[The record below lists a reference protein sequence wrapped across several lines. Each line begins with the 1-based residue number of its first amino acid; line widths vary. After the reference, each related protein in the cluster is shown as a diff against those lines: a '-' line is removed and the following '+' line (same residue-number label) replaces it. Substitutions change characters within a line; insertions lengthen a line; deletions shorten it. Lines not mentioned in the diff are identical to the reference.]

1 MDNSIKGSTNKNRH
15 HGDNKEKKH
24 KEKKDEGKKDEEKM
38 KSDVK
43 KDKINKDKDKINKDK
58 DKINKEK
65 NEINKEKNEIIK
77 DKDKIKKNKD
87 EINKDKEK
95 KEGKADNEIRNNSK
109 KYSEKINGN
118 NGYDEKDN
126 LPKKTTKNIFISS
139 SNRTD
144 FENKESPLEDQTTGR
159 GKGKKGKSMMEKN
172 NINDKDNNKKE
183 KKFKKEEEKKEEN
196 KKEESKKEEEK
207 KEDGKKGDKSE
218 EKKKGKVNYKLK
230 YKNKEKE
237 INELEENL
245 KHREDN
251 IKMKISKEKSKNVKL
266 NKEKE
271 DFKKEKELFDN
282 CFKQRE
288 KELNEREK
296 KLAQKEERLKRMIE
310 FNVPPNSPPI
320 LIGLNNIGATCYMN
334 ASLQCFSNTKKLSE
348 YFLYDYKEDKNK
360 KLSNEFYHVLRNLWK
375 KENNNKPYSPTSFKE
390 VLSKENPLFK
400 GVAANDSKDLIN
412 FLLERF
418 HQELGGKKINKK
430 NKSNSKKNSIE
441 ENMGNIDQTNESQM
455 LKFFFDDFQEK
466 YNTPISNCFYG
477 ILETK
482 TQCNLC
488 KLIKFNFQ
496 IYSFLEFP
504 LQQVNQ
510 YLASQGKKPL
520 LTNDG
525 KNPDID
531 LYECFEYNGK
541 IDIMTGEN
549 QMYCNKCNKLNDSLF
564 STSIYSGPNYLIIIL
579 NRGKGAIY
587 ECKVNFPEQL
597 NLLNYITIKT
607 IAVVYELYAVI
618 SHLGPSSMDGH
629 FVAYC
634 RNRMDNKWYLYNDAI
649 VSLCSRPQQYN
660 DGMPYILFY
669 KAI

>member
-1 MDNSIKGSTNKNRH
+1 MEKLGESNNNKKGHGSKIEKNEVKKDAKNKGKKEEKNEEKY
-15 HGDNKEKKH
+15 KEKKGE
-24 KEKKDEGKKDEEKM
+24 KIGGEKGDKKEEKKEEK
-38 KSDVK
+38 KEDKKEEKHKVKNKDIRKENNKENIK
-43 KDKINKDKDKINKDK
+43 KDKEY
-58 DKINKEK
+58 NKEK
-65 NEINKEKNEIIK
+65 NIENKENKTEKSKEVKDYKNFKENIDEKIFNKEKGGLPKGSINNLFSSDRTNIGNDSQEIEFKNHISGKNIEEQKKHNSKIK
-77 DKDKIKKNKD
+77 D
-87 EINKDKEK
+87 E
-95 KEGKADNEIRNNSK
+95 
-109 KYSEKINGN
+109 
-118 NGYDEKDN
+118 
-126 LPKKTTKNIFISS
+126 
-139 SNRTD
+139 
-144 FENKESPLEDQTTGR
+144 
-159 GKGKKGKSMMEKN
+159 
-172 NINDKDNNKKE
+172 NNKKE
-183 KKFKKEEEKKEEN
+183 KEESQKDGEKKKEKKNEEKKEKVKLKFEYEN
-196 KKEESKKEEEK
+196 KKEEINKLDENLRKKEE
-207 KEDGKKGDKSE
+207 
-218 EKKKGKVNYKLK
+218 N
-230 YKNKEKE
+230 
-237 INELEENL
+237 IN
-245 KHREDN
+245 
-251 IKMKISKEKSKNVKL
+251 IKISKNESKTKQL

-282 CFKQRE
+282 NFKQRE

-430 NKSNSKKNSIE
+430 NKSNSKKNSVE

-649 VSLCSRPQQYN
+649 VNLCSRPQQYN

>member
-1 MDNSIKGSTNKNRH
+1 MEKLGESNNSKKGHGSKIEKNEVKKDAKNKGKKEEKNEEKY
-15 HGDNKEKKH
+15 KEKKGE
-24 KEKKDEGKKDEEKM
+24 KIGGEKGDKKEEKKEEK
-38 KSDVK
+38 KEDKKEEKYKVKNKDIRKENNKENIK
-43 KDKINKDKDKINKDK
+43 KDKEY
-58 DKINKEK
+58 NKEK
-65 NEINKEKNEIIK
+65 NIENKENKTEKSKEVKDYKNFKENIDEKIFNKEK
-77 DKDKIKKNKD
+77 
-87 EINKDKEK
+87 
-95 KEGKADNEIRNNSK
+95 G
-109 KYSEKINGN
+109 G
-118 NGYDEKDN
+118 
-126 LPKKTTKNIFISS
+126 LPKGSINNLFS
-139 SNRTD
+139 SNRTNIGND
-144 FENKESPLEDQTTGR
+144 SQEIEFKNHIS
-159 GKGKKGKSMMEKN
+159 GKNIEEQKKHNSK
-172 NINDKDNNKKE
+172 IKDENNKKE
-183 KKFKKEEEKKEEN
+183 KEESQKDGEKKKEKKNEEKKEKVKLKFEYEN
-196 KKEESKKEEEK
+196 KKEEINKLDENIRKKEE
-207 KEDGKKGDKSE
+207 
-218 EKKKGKVNYKLK
+218 N
-230 YKNKEKE
+230 
-237 INELEENL
+237 IN
-245 KHREDN
+245 
-251 IKMKISKEKSKNVKL
+251 IKISKNESKTNKL
-266 NKEKE
+266 KKEKE
-271 DFKKEKELFDN
+271 DFKKEKELFDIY
-282 CFKQRE
+282 FKQRE
-288 KELNEREK
+288 NELKEREK

-375 KENNNKPYSPTSFKE
+375 KENNNKSYSPTSFKE

-430 NKSNSKKNSIE
+430 NKGNNKKNSIE

-541 IDIMTGEN
+541 IDSMTGEN

>member
-1 MDNSIKGSTNKNRH
+1 M
-15 HGDNKEKKH
+15 
-24 KEKKDEGKKDEEKM
+24 
-38 KSDVK
+38 
-43 KDKINKDKDKINKDK
+43 
-58 DKINKEK
+58 
-65 NEINKEKNEIIK
+65 
-77 DKDKIKKNKD
+77 
-87 EINKDKEK
+87 
-95 KEGKADNEIRNNSK
+95 
-109 KYSEKINGN
+109 
-118 NGYDEKDN
+118 
-126 LPKKTTKNIFISS
+126 
-139 SNRTD
+139 
-144 FENKESPLEDQTTGR
+144 
-159 GKGKKGKSMMEKN
+159 
-172 NINDKDNNKKE
+172 
-183 KKFKKEEEKKEEN
+183 
-196 KKEESKKEEEK
+196 
-207 KEDGKKGDKSE
+207 
-218 EKKKGKVNYKLK
+218 
-230 YKNKEKE
+230 
-237 INELEENL
+237 
-245 KHREDN
+245 
-251 IKMKISKEKSKNVKL
+251 
-266 NKEKE
+266 
-271 DFKKEKELFDN
+271 
-282 CFKQRE
+282 
-288 KELNEREK
+288 NEREK

-430 NKSNSKKNSIE
+430 NKGNNKKNSIE

-541 IDIMTGEN
+541 IDSMTGEN

-649 VSLCSRPQQYN
+649 VNLCSRPQQYN

-669 KAI
+669 KVI

>member
-1 MDNSIKGSTNKNRH
+1 MENFGDSSRKKKKHSGQEEREDKKGDKKEDKKGEKKEDKKVENKGDKKGENKGDKKGDKKEDNKDDKK
-15 HGDNKEKKH
+15 GDNKDNKKGENKGDKKGDKKEDNKGDKKGDNKGENKSNKKEDNKGNNRKQSYKNVKENIYDKNFNKDNKDNSLGESKNKLISSNRTNIGNDSQEIQFKNHISGKKIEVQEKKTNSKVKDENNKKEKEESQKDGDKK
-24 KEKKDEGKKDEEKM
+24 KEKKDEEK
-38 KSDVK
+38 
-43 KDKINKDKDKINKDK
+43 
-58 DKINKEK
+58 KEK
-65 NEINKEKNEIIK
+65 VKLKLEYEKKKEEINKL
-77 DKDKIKKNKD
+77 D
-87 EINKDKEK
+87 EN
-95 KEGKADNEIRNNSK
+95 IR
-109 KYSEKINGN
+109 
-118 NGYDEKDN
+118 
-126 LPKKTTKNIFISS
+126 
-139 SNRTD
+139 
-144 FENKESPLEDQTTGR
+144 
-159 GKGKKGKSMMEKN
+159 
-172 NINDKDNNKKE
+172 
-183 KKFKKEEEKKEEN
+183 KKEEN
-196 KKEESKKEEEK
+196 
-207 KEDGKKGDKSE
+207 
-218 EKKKGKVNYKLK
+218 
-230 YKNKEKE
+230 
-237 INELEENL
+237 IN
-245 KHREDN
+245 
-251 IKMKISKEKSKNVKL
+251 IKISKNESKTNKL
-266 NKEKE
+266 KKEKE
-271 DFKKEKELFDN
+271 DFEKEKELFDN
-282 CFKQRE
+282 YFKQKE

-296 KLAQKEERLKRMIE
+296 KLEQKEERLKRMIE

-418 HQELGGKKINKK
+418 HQELGGKKVNKK
-430 NKSNSKKNSIE
+430 NKSNSKKNSVE